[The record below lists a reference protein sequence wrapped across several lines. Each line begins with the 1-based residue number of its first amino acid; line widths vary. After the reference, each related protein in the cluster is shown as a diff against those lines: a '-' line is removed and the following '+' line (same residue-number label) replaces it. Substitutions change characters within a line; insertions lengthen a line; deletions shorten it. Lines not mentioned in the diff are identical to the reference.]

1 MQCDCGD
8 WVSRWEKSIHY
19 QYIQLHCNVTVMT
32 GFYLWGKMSYL
43 SNKQLQC
50 NVTVVTGFQK
60 GKNITIIN
68 ASIYIAMWLYALK
81 MVWCECVIEGDC
93 VDWGSRNAKIIAL
106 TIKPVHPESVQQYRY
121 TCTPQKTM
129 GVQVFS
135 PSGRF
140 VIFTT

>member
-1 MQCDCGD
+1 
-8 WVSRWEKSIHY
+8 
-19 QYIQLHCNVTVMT
+19 
-32 GFYLWGKMSYL
+32 MSYL

-68 ASIYIAMWLYALK
+68 AYSYIAMA
-81 MVWCECVIEGDC
+81 CDC
-93 VDWGSRNAKIIAL
+93 VDWGSRNAKIIPL